1 MERKMLKLSV
11 SDARDKLTRLDEIL
25 RPGEFLQ
32 ITRRGKAYARIELEG
47 DIDPYEEVLKSIE
60 YLPEPDAPLRT
71 VARNY
76 KKILYGIKN
85 EHTQGI

>member
-1 MERKMLKLSV
+1 MLKLSV
-11 SDARDKLTRLDEIL
+11 SDARHQLTRLEEIL

-47 DIDPYEEVLKSIE
+47 DLDPYEEVLKSIE
-60 YLPEPDAPLRT
+60 SLPEPDASLRT
-71 VARNY
+71 VARDY
-76 KKILYGIKN
+76 KKILYGTEN

>member
-71 VARNY
+71 VARDY
-76 KKILYGIKN
+76 KKILYGTEN

>member
-11 SDARDKLTRLDEIL
+11 SDARHKLTRLEEIL

-47 DIDPYEEVLKSIE
+47 DLDPYEEVLTSIE
-60 YLPEPDAPLRT
+60 SLPEPDAPLRT
-71 VARNY
+71 VARDY
-76 KKILYGIKN
+76 KKILYGTEN